1 MVPCRKLM
9 KFEGNIAS
17 VCDYLEISSVFNE
30 TLWQLL
36 LRFKVTGIECDSRRV
51 TKGTIFYARKGAH
64 YDPFAHLE
72 EIKAKGAVAVLIDAP
87 EEIKD
92 EADEQELQQKIRSGN
107 HVNTHYIS
115 DKEASV
121 ADYHATDNTPEAQA
135 ISAAK
140 MVRLVLPRHKSLSAL
155 AGFIFGEPSQRV
167 RVIGVTGTNGKST
180 ITHLIAQM
188 LNACGHKCAVFG
200 TLGFGFLGQFE
211 HTPNTTLD
219 AITLQ
224 RELKHYADL
233 GAEYV
238 VMEVSSIGFCEGRV
252 AGVHFYAGGFSNLSR
267 DHLDYHLT
275 MEDYFTS
282 KLNFLRMVPSS
293 RLVINCQYDAGR
305 RMAEAIPN
313 CYEVTL
319 SKERSDN
326 NLAHAL
332 NIKRINYLPN
342 SLELFVSKGER
353 STMRTEIKLLG
364 EFNAE
369 NYAVALGIMLAMGYD
384 YKFLLRESPKLRPIT
399 GRMECFTTE
408 NMPRL
413 IVDYAHTPDGVEQA
427 LKAVQSHS
435 SDNSRIFVVL
445 GCGGDRDKGKRPI
458 MATKA
463 SVYADY
469 AIFTADN
476 PRTESL
482 SNILEDMMLAIVPQS
497 CDELIEQKLEAGEIA
512 PEVVANWQERKQRVA
527 SYLQAKLDEVQAQI
541 VGVSLDLLNYK
552 GVDVTTL
559 TPQQLQQKQQWQREH
574 DRLKKLVDLLQQ
586 SKHKDWIKAELGS
599 IESTDPNNELL
610 RCDFDSDQSF
620 EEMRRQKDSELVNHA
635 PSNGDYAQDHPVLI
649 GLPVGLPHTGASQR
663 NVVVLGD
670 RYQAIRF
677 AFEHA
682 RKQDCVLIAGKGHED
697 YQLFAND
704 TIHFSDRE
712 ICCELLGIKL
722 PEQQEAADQEAAANA
737 ASPDPNSGNAVTI
750 KE

>member
-1 MVPCRKLM
+1 M

-17 VCDYLEISSVFNE
+17 VCEYLEISSVFNE

-293 RLVINCQYDAGR
+293 RLVINCQHDAGR

-353 STMRTEIKLLG
+353 TLM
-364 EFNAE
+364 
-369 NYAVALGIMLAMGYD
+369 
-384 YKFLLRESPKLRPIT
+384 PK
-399 GRMECFTTE
+399 
-408 NMPRL
+408 
-413 IVDYAHTPDGVEQA
+413 
-427 LKAVQSHS
+427 
-435 SDNSRIFVVL
+435 
-445 GCGGDRDKGKRPI
+445 
-458 MATKA
+458 
-463 SVYADY
+463 
-469 AIFTADN
+469 
-476 PRTESL
+476 
-482 SNILEDMMLAIVPQS
+482 
-497 CDELIEQKLEAGEIA
+497 
-512 PEVVANWQERKQRVA
+512 
-527 SYLQAKLDEVQAQI
+527 
-541 VGVSLDLLNYK
+541 
-552 GVDVTTL
+552 TTL
-559 TPQQLQQKQQWQREH
+559 
-574 DRLKKLVDLLQQ
+574 
-586 SKHKDWIKAELGS
+586 
-599 IESTDPNNELL
+599 
-610 RCDFDSDQSF
+610 
-620 EEMRRQKDSELVNHA
+620 
-635 PSNGDYAQDHPVLI
+635 
-649 GLPVGLPHTGASQR
+649 
-663 NVVVLGD
+663 
-670 RYQAIRF
+670 
-677 AFEHA
+677 
-682 RKQDCVLIAGKGHED
+682 
-697 YQLFAND
+697 
-704 TIHFSDRE
+704 
-712 ICCELLGIKL
+712 
-722 PEQQEAADQEAAANA
+722 
-737 ASPDPNSGNAVTI
+737 
-750 KE
+750 